1 MNTKPII
8 GIAPNYSY
16 EKKEYTLS
24 EDYVLAIEKAGGCP
38 IVLLPHQALPLFLDG
53 LLLTGGGDIDP
64 LLFGEEPLCQ
74 SGEINPLRDACEMR
88 ICETA
93 LEKDLPML
101 GICRGMQVMNI
112 VKGGGRIST
121 GKEVRSM
128 DVINDLTSSLSSD
141 LNSTELAKDLG
152 LGFLAKSTAINGA
165 VNLGIKLLEILFTL
179 FLCWLMIRISSKL
192 VNKFLRTQVQR
203 EKLSM
208 SERKAKTLSTVT
220 GSILKYVIYFI
231 GLMSILKQLGV
242 SSESLVV
249 IASAGSVAIGLG
261 AQSIAGDMMEG
272 FFILFEDHYAVGD
285 IVTIQGIT
293 GTVESVTLRSTKLR
307 DFGGAVHI
315 IPNGS
320 IGTVTNNCREFINA
334 VVTVGIAY
342 GESIDRAIAVLQDE
356 MQKTADMEAVLE
368 TPTVAGVIGL
378 DDSAVTIKI
387 VAKCK
392 VKMNYA
398 VEAELRRRIKNRF
411 DAEGIE
417 IPFPQQVVH
426 LMKEA

>member
-1 MNTKPII
+1 
-8 GIAPNYSY
+8 
-16 EKKEYTLS
+16 
-24 EDYVLAIEKAGGCP
+24 
-38 IVLLPHQALPLFLDG
+38 
-53 LLLTGGGDIDP
+53 
-64 LLFGEEPLCQ
+64 
-74 SGEINPLRDACEMR
+74 
-88 ICETA
+88 
-93 LEKDLPML
+93 
-101 GICRGMQVMNI
+101 
-112 VKGGGRIST
+112 
-121 GKEVRSM
+121 M

-307 DFGGAVHI
+307 DFGGISSRMALSVRSPITAVNLSTPLSPSALPMAKASTAPLPYYRMRCKKPQI
-315 IPNGS
+315 WRLYWKPPPLQVSSVWMIPPLPLKLLQ
-320 IGTVTNNCREFINA
+320 NA
-334 VVTVGIAY
+334 
-342 GESIDRAIAVLQDE
+342 R
-356 MQKTADMEAVLE
+356 
-368 TPTVAGVIGL
+368 
-378 DDSAVTIKI
+378 
-387 VAKCK
+387 
-392 VKMNYA
+392 
-398 VEAELRRRIKNRF
+398 
-411 DAEGIE
+411 
-417 IPFPQQVVH
+417 
-426 LMKEA
+426 